1 MMFTSLKMGMKK
13 DCTLEIDIN
22 RQGVKPSLLV
32 VDANEHQKGGV
43 NMDVVKFDR
52 KWEINTQEELE
63 HALETL
69 DGNEFIANMSDDY
82 SRTRSEVAEVDRQ
95 RADVIRQ
102 AKEKGLWKE

>member
-1 MMFTSLKMGMKK
+1 LTPTDRRG
-13 DCTLEIDIN
+13 T
-22 RQGVKPSLLV
+22 PSLV

-52 KWEINTQEELE
+52 KWEINTQEDLE
-63 HALETL
+63 KALETL

-102 AKEKGLWKE
+102 AKEKGLLKE

>member
-1 MMFTSLKMGMKK
+1 
-13 DCTLEIDIN
+13 
-22 RQGVKPSLLV
+22 
-32 VDANEHQKGGV
+32 
-43 NMDVVKFDR
+43 MDVVKFDR
-52 KWEINTQEELE
+52 KWEINTQEDLE
-63 HALETL
+63 KALETL